1 MHYIHKNKGTCSS
14 SIQFDLEDGIVHNI
28 KFKSGCDGILKGI
41 ALLAEGRDAR
51 EVAQLITGVRCG
63 SRSTSCPD
71 QLAHAILDA
80 LRNEEEASGEVD
92 TDRQTEAVPLTLTE
106 IDLDKEDVSA
116 SSETDILLKKAAR
129 Q

>member
-28 KFKSGCDGILKGI
+28 KFKSGCDGNLKGI

-80 LRNEEEASGEVD
+80 LKNEEEAAGEAD
-92 TDRQTEAVPLTLTE
+92 TEKQAEVAPLTLSE
-106 IDLDKEDVSA
+106 IVLDEEEVSA
-116 SSETDILLKKAAR
+116 SSETDTLLKKAA

>member
-28 KFKSGCDGILKGI
+28 KFKSGCDGNLKGI

-80 LRNEEEASGEVD
+80 LKNEADTEKQAEV
-92 TDRQTEAVPLTLTE
+92 VPLTLSE
-106 IDLDKEDVSA
+106 IVLDKEEVSA
-116 SSETDILLKKAAR
+116 SSETDTLLKKAA